1 MKSFRLKLLAAD
13 KAFYDGGCLSLTV
26 PSPDGKYGIL
36 AGHCNAVI
44 AVTPGIALFTTSDGQ
59 KISAFV
65 ASGIV
70 KIEHGQALMLVE
82 SCYNAEDADDAKA
95 KKAVRDAQED
105 AARRESRFNVLAAEI
120 RIARALGNADVT
132 DKQ

>member
-1 MKSFRLKLLAAD
+1 
-13 KAFYDGGCLSLTV
+13 
-26 PSPDGKYGIL
+26 
-36 AGHCNAVI
+36 
-44 AVTPGIALFTTSDGQ
+44 
-59 KISAFV
+59 
-65 ASGIV
+65 
-70 KIEHGQALMLVE
+70 MLVE

-95 KKAVRDAQED
+95 KKAIRDAQED

>member
-26 PSPDGKYGIL
+26 PSSDGKYGIL
-36 AGHCNAVI
+36 AEHCNAVI
-44 AVTPGIALFTTSDGQ
+44 AVTPGIALFTTADGQ

-82 SCYNAEDADDAKA
+82 SCYNADDAKA